1 VYGQEEKLDLGE
13 LRAST
18 GIGLSWL
25 SPFGPL
31 KISFAIPLNA
41 RAGDQEQRIQFT
53 FGTGF

>member
-1 VYGQEEKLDLGE
+1 VYGDAEKIDPNE
-13 LRAST
+13 LRFAA

-31 KISFAIPLNA
+31 KISFAVPLNA
-41 RAGDQEQRIQFT
+41 REGDIQQRVQFT